1 MNVYLASKSPRRRQ
15 LLGEMGVVFQT
26 VSADCD
32 ETVEEGVHPREAVA
46 LLATKKCRAGEE
58 AAKDPQG
65 LVIGSDT
72 LVELDGIAL
81 GKPRDE
87 KDAVGMLLS
96 LSGRPHRVH
105 TGVCVRYRGRE
116 LAESVTTT
124 VYFRNFS
131 KEEAEAYVATGE
143 PMDKAGAYGIQG
155 KGGLFVSGYEGSF
168 DTVVGL
174 SVALTD
180 RLCKEIMK

>member
-32 ETVEEGVHPREAVA
+32 ETVEKGVHPREAVA

-72 LVELDGIAL
+72 LVELDGVAL

-131 KEEAEAYVATGE
+131 KEEAEVIVSS
-143 PMDKAGAYGIQG
+143 GAKCVNLGPRILRCETAPDYC
-155 KGGLFVSGYEGSF
+155 
-168 DTVVGL
+168 L
-174 SVALTD
+174 SAISYHFEL
-180 RLCKEIMK
+180 

>member
-1 MNVYLASKSPRRRQ
+1 MNVYLASQSPRRRQ

-32 ETVEEGVHPREAVA
+32 ETVEEGVHPRDAVA
-46 LLATKKCRAGEE
+46 ILASRKCRAGEGALCDEE
-58 AAKDPQG
+58 A

-72 LVELDGIAL
+72 LVELGGVAL

-87 KDAVGMLLS
+87 EDAVRMLLS

-105 TGVCVRYRGRE
+105 TGVCVRYHGRE
-116 LAESVTTT
+116 LVESVTTA
-124 VYFRNFS
+124 VYFRAFS
-131 KEEAEAYVATGE
+131 REEAEAYVATGE

-155 KGGLFVSGYEGSF
+155 LGGRLVEKIEGSF
-168 DTVVGL
+168 DNVVGFP
-174 SVALTD
+174 TD
-180 RLCKEIMK
+180 CVRRLMEEVQ

>member
-58 AAKDPQG
+58 AARDPEG

-155 KGGLFVSGYEGSF
+155 LGGKLVEKIEGSF
-168 DTVVGL
+168 DNVVGFP
-174 SVALTD
+174 TD
-180 RLCKEIMK
+180 CVRRLMEEVQ

>member
-1 MNVYLASKSPRRRQ
+1 
-15 LLGEMGVVFQT
+15 MGVVFQT

-155 KGGLFVSGYEGSF
+155 LGGKLVEKIEGSF
-168 DTVVGL
+168 DNVVGFP
-174 SVALTD
+174 TD
-180 RLCKEIMK
+180 CVRRLMEEVQ

>member
-116 LAESVTTT
+116 RSESVTTT

-131 KEEAEAYVATGE
+131 KEEAEEYVATGE

-155 KGGLFVSGYEGSF
+155 LGGKLVEKIEGSF
-168 DTVVGL
+168 DNVVGFP
-174 SVALTD
+174 TD
-180 RLCKEIMK
+180 CVRRLMEEVQ